1 MPSPK
6 KDWEFFIED
15 SGKRIDTGWRINHI
29 RSVSRPAP
37 VFGDNHRS
45 RHETHGFKFFKMAC
59 LSFTDTQSA
68 RRFGYFLWQMN
79 VYAEKRQ
86 DLAAGLS

>member
-1 MPSPK
+1 MTDAVK
-6 KDWEFFIED
+6 H
-15 SGKRIDTGWRINHI
+15 TGLAQ
-29 RSVSRPAP
+29 P
-37 VFGDNHRS
+37 
-45 RHETHGFKFFKMAC
+45 EFFKMAC

-86 DLAAGLS
+86 DLAAILP